1 MSRIKSYRI
10 PDEYFFRLHHV
21 RPRFKN
27 DVEEVLLYVAT
38 TISEMPVLSKNNF
51 KNELN
56 KVLFGFK
63 KNTTAAQKTID
74 NWRTEIS
81 ALFGFIQEKNGFSEP
96 GLTAK
101 RLANNQYLD
110 EFFNYF
116 LFSFQYPG
124 GHIKSQNTIKQIE
137 AGIKFRPC
145 QFILNLFV
153 EGEKITGKPFSLTV
167 EELTQCAY
175 FDLRVTTGK
184 RQANEVVN
192 LILENRKD
200 KVEYEYNYEALRNER
215 TGEFPSK
222 GDTNRYAGD
231 ILDYMVLA
239 NLLHHKGTGYYYYL
253 NHKNIEAINFHL
265 QNNTWFGEYDR
276 YYNLEEET
284 KNSEIGKLEELW
296 FDYVNNFD
304 NIEAF
309 APHLEEQ
316 EVQNISTLIQE
327 YYSRIKGD
335 RKVPTKIFGDY
346 GETLILAHEYLR
358 TRGGSN
364 RQHLI
369 NKIPTPLGVGYD
381 LQSIE
386 IPQKKRYIE
395 VKTTKSRKAINNN
408 RFKLTPNEWD
418 SAETL
423 GDSYFVYYLVIND
436 KSKNI
441 FIIQNPFKQFKLGN
455 LKVDKNLVVEFS
467 KISGQWHKLLEIT
480 N

>member
-1 MSRIKSYRI
+1 MSEIKTYRI

-38 TISEMPVLSKNNF
+38 SISEMTVLPEKEFN
-51 KNELN
+51 NELN

-63 KNTTAAQKTID
+63 KNATSTQKTID

-81 ALFGFIQEKNGFSEP
+81 ALFGFIQETNGFLQPS
-96 GLTAK
+96 LMAK

-124 GHIKSQNTIKQIE
+124 GHIVNYNVIKQIE
-137 AGIKFRPC
+137 AGVRFKSC
-145 QFILNLFV
+145 QFILNLLI
-153 EGEKITGKPFSLTV
+153 EGEKLTGKPFSITA

-184 RQANEVVN
+184 RQAKEVAK
-192 LILENRKD
+192 LILQNRKD
-200 KVEYEYNYEALRNER
+200 KVEYEYDYEALKNER

-239 NLLHHKGTGYYYYL
+239 NLLQHKGTGYYYYL
-253 NHKNIEAINFHL
+253 NDENKEAVNFHL
-265 QNNTWFGEYDR
+265 QNYVWFDEYDKF
-276 YYNLEEET
+276 YNADSIENPEIGALEE
-284 KNSEIGKLEELW
+284 IW
-296 FDYVNNFD
+296 FDYVNSFD

-316 EVQNISTLIQE
+316 EVENISALIQE
-327 YYSRIKGD
+327 YYSRMKED

-358 TRGGSN
+358 TKDGSN

-386 IPQKKRYIE
+386 IPKNKRYIE

-418 SAETL
+418 TAETL
-423 GDSYFVYYLVIND
+423 GDNYFVYYLVIND
-436 KSKNI
+436 EGKNI
-441 FIIQNPFKQFKLGN
+441 FIIQNPIKQFNSGN

-467 KISGQWHKLLEIT
+467 NKSGQWQKLLEIA